1 MKEITREKINYPLKN
16 FLGDLWHFFGKH
28 KFKFIIL
35 SLIIAFASFLELI
48 PSIITSKIIDFF
60 TSYSKG
66 QSLNTF
72 YFYII
77 SLFVIMITGTFLR
90 LGGKHYFSIYINTI
104 QKEVKTESFQRL
116 MEGDLFWHDKENTGN
131 KMQKISDGVS
141 AIGSLMDFYINSG
154 ISMVVSVVGI
164 IIIFTYFGI
173 KYALIALAF
182 MIVYIIIDF
191 SFNKKL
197 GKKTLEVQIA
207 KEKAA
212 GKAYEFSSN
221 ISTVKSLGIE
231 KSANEEVY
239 SNEESILR
247 ARNERRKV
255 STIKWTAVQ
264 VISVIF
270 YVIFAFMVGRD
281 IVLEAVTIGSIVIY
295 LSYVG
300 KIQSTLNQI
309 SGYSDMLIDTR
320 YSIYRMVGLYKSIP
334 KINEEGAVN
343 LEKWNSLIA
352 ENVSFKYKNEEVLE
366 NFNLKINRGEKIGI
380 VGISGSGKS
389 TLFKLLLKLYL
400 PQKGMIY
407 FDSTA
412 ITGLKRDSI
421 TKKISIVPQETE
433 VFNISFKENVTISTP
448 GNINYKKYK
457 QALEL
462 SQCMPIISKLKDKDL
477 TMIGEKG
484 VRLSGGEKQRLGIAR
499 ALYKGSDIFIFDES
513 TSNLDY
519 ETERK
524 IQDAFD
530 KEFKEKTLIFAAHRL
545 STLRNMDKI
554 LVIERGKIIE
564 EGSYNRLVRKKGEFY
579 RILKKQESKNKR

>member
-1 MKEITREKINYPLKN
+1 MKEITREKLNYPLKN
-16 FLGDLWHFFGKH
+16 FLGDLWHFLGKH
-28 KFKFIIL
+28 RFKFIIL
-35 SLIIAFASFLELI
+35 SLIIAIASFLELI
-48 PSIITSKIIDFF
+48 PPIITSKIIDFF
-60 TSYSKG
+60 TTYSKG
-66 QSLNTF
+66 QPLDL
-72 YFYII
+72 FYIYI
-77 SLFVIMITGTFLR
+77 AFLFAILIIGTFLR
-90 LGGKHYFSIYINTI
+90 LGGKHFFSIYANTV
-104 QKEVKTESFQRL
+104 QKEVKTESFQKL

-164 IIIFTYFGI
+164 IIILTYFGF
-173 KYALIALAF
+173 KYALIAIAF
-182 MIVYIIIDF
+182 MLVYLIIDF

-197 GKKTLEVQIA
+197 GKKTLDVQIA

-221 ISTVKSLGIE
+221 IATVKSLGIE

-239 SNEESILR
+239 SNEETILQ

-255 STIKWTAVQ
+255 STTKWTTVQ
-264 VISVIF
+264 LISVIF
-270 YVIFAFMVGRD
+270 YVIFTFIVGRD
-281 IVLEAVTIGSIVIY
+281 IVLEVVTIGSIVIY
-295 LSYVG
+295 LSYVA
-300 KIQSTLNQI
+300 KIQSTLNQV

-320 YSIYRMVGLYKSIP
+320 YSIYRMMGLYKSIP
-334 KINEEGAVN
+334 KINEEGAVD
-343 LEKWNSLIA
+343 LEKWDSLTA
-352 ENVSFKYKNEEVLE
+352 ENLSFKYRNEEVLE
-366 NFNLKINRGEKIGI
+366 NFNFKINRGEKIGI

-407 FDSTA
+407 FDSKP

-433 VFNISFKENVTISTP
+433 VFNISFRENVTISTP

-462 SQCMPIISKLKDKDL
+462 SQCVPIISKLKDKDL
-477 TMIGEKG
+477 TLMGEKG

-499 ALYKGSDIFIFDES
+499 ALYKGSDVFIFDES

-530 KEFKEKTLIFAAHRL
+530 KEFKDKTLIFAAHRL

-554 LVIERGKIIE
+554 LVIERGKIVE
-564 EGSYNRLVRKKGEFY
+564 EGSYNKLVREKGEFY
-579 RILKKQESKNKR
+579 RILKKQESKNKI